1 MGGWGPTGGQC
12 DAPALRAYN
21 PPPMSDRPQEAAPA
35 LTRTSPVISP
45 TGVGGTQAG
54 DWYARYGQAVYSY
67 VRFHLPSADA
77 AEDVTADTFLKV
89 FHAADRFDSA
99 RAQPQTWIFRIAQN
113 TLRDYLRR
121 ARVRKHVPLGA
132 MRDLVSDAP
141 SAEERLLWEEQV
153 GRLLD
158 AVSTLGESDREIIG
172 LRYGSGM
179 DTAQVAELLGMKES
193 AVRTRLWRALER
205 LRRVLDVEERDR

>member
-1 MGGWGPTGGQC
+1 MTSTS
-12 DAPALRAYN
+12 PAL
-21 PPPMSDRPQEAAPA
+21 
-35 LTRTSPVISP
+35 SP
-45 TGVGGTQAG
+45 TGVGGTKAG

-89 FHAADRFDSA
+89 FRAAEQYDPA
-99 RAQPQTWIFRIAQN
+99 KAQPQTWIFRIAQN
-113 TLRDYLRR
+113 TLRDHLRR
-121 ARVRKHVPLGA
+121 SRVRRHVSLGA
-132 MRDLVSDAP
+132 MRDLVSEAP

-153 GRLLD
+153 GRLLE

-193 AVRTRLWRALER
+193 AVRTRLWRALAR
-205 LRRVLDVEERDR
+205 LRRVLDADEEAR